1 MGLSEAM
8 RTAEAGPYG
17 WFIRTAAV
25 LVGLANLVVLVDL
38 FGGSPVARGTVWG
51 TVSLYEALPPFLAV
65 VVAALLTSE
74 VVLRGFG
81 PLIVSGRF
89 SRRYAVVAGAV
100 CAGGALAGV
109 LLSAVFVVQGS
120 LGSTD
125 LLTPAQR
132 IPAAAYTAV
141 LGAQYGGLLGLL
153 EGLVLAFPLAAVLG
167 RFGRGGSPVRG

>member
-1 MGLSEAM
+1 M
-8 RTAEAGPYG
+8 
-17 WFIRTAAV
+17 
-25 LVGLANLVVLVDL
+25 
-38 FGGSPVARGTVWG
+38 
-51 TVSLYEALPPFLAV
+51 
-65 VVAALLTSE
+65 
-74 VVLRGFG
+74 
-81 PLIVSGRF
+81 
-89 SRRYAVVAGAV
+89 

-109 LLSAVFVVQGS
+109 LLSAVFVVQGA

-167 RFGRGGSPVRG
+167 RFGRGGIPVRG